1 MLKISKVSLSYGSK
15 QVLRDVSFH
24 LERGELGCVMGE
36 SGCGKTTLL
45 RMVMGFEEFSSGCIE
60 VDGIVVS
67 PTTID
72 SLRQRLAYLPQEL
85 SLPSP
90 TVWDMVRL
98 PFSFKANKGVE
109 LTEALLLREWS
120 LLGLEP
126 RLLSHSPN
134 AISVGQRQRIM
145 LSVCGRLD
153 KPLIITDEPTSALDN
168 DTTLIVAN
176 YMKMLAR
183 ERNAAVLA
191 VTHSHILADQCDK
204 TLHL

>member
-45 RMVMGFEEFSSGCIE
+45 RTVMGFEEFSSGCIE

-72 SLRQRLAYLPQEL
+72 SLRQRIAYLPQEL
-85 SLPSP
+85 SLPS
-90 TVWDMVRL
+90 
-98 PFSFKANKGVE
+98 
-109 LTEALLLREWS
+109 WS

-145 LSVCGRLD
+145 LSVCGLLG